1 MDLSLSTI
9 EVLLVRLFVLV
20 VLIVCPC
27 LVYRWL
33 HKGKKLPKWLSL
45 ANAVSILPVIA
56 APFVAF
62 ASIWISMLFQG
73 WEYVILVV
81 INSYSI
87 VLVAM
92 VFLSARIYRKY
103 QSTGRALLP
112 LVPSLIAYC
121 ALLALFI
128 CVFVVKQ

>member
-9 EVLLVRLFVLV
+9 EVLLARLFILA

-45 ANAVSILPVIA
+45 ANAVSILPVVA

-81 INSYSI
+81 INFYSI

-112 LVPSLIAYC
+112 LAPSLIAYC